1 MPWYVLAGMIFGL
14 FRLYAQ
20 AYPCG
25 RPPCNGRGECTDP
38 EAAAECTEGEC
49 TDPPCAC
56 QEAWGGPFCEKDR
69 ARAEAERKAAEDEKA
84 AQERERAAD
93 QPVAV
98 AQGLIV
104 DEGGHQILYQTV
116 FYGV

>member
-1 MPWYVLAGMIFGL
+1 MIWCGRIF
-14 FRLYAQ
+14 YAKYAK

-25 RPPCNGRGECTDP
+25 RPPCNGRGECTNP
-38 EAAAECTEGEC
+38 EGEA
-49 TDPPCAC
+49 PCAC

>member
-1 MPWYVLAGMIFGL
+1 MIWCGRIF
-14 FRLYAQ
+14 YAKYAK

-25 RPPCNGRGECTDP
+25 RPPCNGRGECTNP
-38 EAAAECTEGEC
+38 EDEA
-49 TDPPCAC
+49 PCAC

-69 ARAEAERKAAEDEKA
+69 ARAEAERKAAEDAAWARLRQEEKAAEEKA

-104 DEGGHQILYQTV
+104 ASLVPQILYQTV